1 MSSLAHNSIGSSSG
15 LSLALRLQRE
25 DSSAWFE
32 LVELYGP
39 LVDSWATAAG
49 LNKATR
55 QDIAQ
60 EVFLLVH
67 RSISQFDATLPKAT
81 FKGWLWRITRNVV
94 LQHIRKINRQPREG
108 STAAGRLAEFA
119 DPWAGSSDDDP
130 PSSID
135 ETTALVRRAMR
146 QIESRVDRVT
156 WQAFFRTTI
165 NGERST
171 DVATDL
177 GLSPAAVR
185 KAKSRTLQR
194 LRKQLGEQT

>member
-1 MSSLAHNSIGSSSG
+1 MSSLARNPNGSSSG

-25 DSSAWFE
+25 DSGAWSE
-32 LVELYGP
+32 LFELYGP
-39 LVDSWATAAG
+39 LVDRWATAAG
-49 LNKATR
+49 LKKAAR

-67 RSISQFDATLPKAT
+67 RSISQFDATGPKAT

-94 LQHIRKINRQPREG
+94 LQHLRKTNTQPRGG
-108 STAAGRLAEFA
+108 STAAARLAEFA
-119 DPWAGSSDDDP
+119 DPWEGCSDDDP

-135 ETTALVRRAMR
+135 ETTALVRRAMH
-146 QIESRVDRVT
+146 QIESRVDPVT

-171 DVATDL
+171 DVAADL

-194 LRKQLGEQT
+194 LRKQLGDQA